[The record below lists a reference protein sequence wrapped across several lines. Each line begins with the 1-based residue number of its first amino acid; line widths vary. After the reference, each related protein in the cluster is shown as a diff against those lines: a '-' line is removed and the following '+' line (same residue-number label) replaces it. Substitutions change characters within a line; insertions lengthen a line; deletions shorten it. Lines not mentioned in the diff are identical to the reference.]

1 MYVRELRKHWL
12 HQTSYYYKCG
22 GLCGTISRFY
32 RSILPCK
39 QVSNWACRSQTP
51 FDTWSFW
58 LFYSFECVHAKTLT
72 FWICRSQIWFD
83 TWSQIWFDTWSF
95 IIILITMLLSVKN
108 DLEKPSVIRG
118 PSLRS
123 CLEYTSRLFQNRSWP
138 PKACDWYINYY
149 PIKAWTHLRC
159 NLHLL

>member
-1 MYVRELRKHWL
+1 MWMY
-12 HQTSYYYKCG
+12 YYYKCG

-39 QVSNWACRSQTP
+39 QVSNWACRFQTP

-72 FWICRSQIWFD
+72 FWICRSQIL
-83 TWSQIWFDTWSF
+83 IWYLVSN
-95 IIILITMLLSVKN
+95 LIWYLVIYNNTNHMLLSVKN
-108 DLEKPSVIRG
+108 DFGKALGYSS

-138 PKACDWYINYY
+138 PKACDWYIG
-149 PIKAWTHLRC
+149 R
-159 NLHLL
+159 LLLSTETYCDV

>member
-1 MYVRELRKHWL
+1 MLSDVHYTV
-12 HQTSYYYKCG
+12 TSSCKEHYYKCG
-22 GLCGTISRFY
+22 GLCSTISRFY
-32 RSILPCK
+32 RSVLPCK
-39 QVSNWACRSQTP
+39 QVSNWACRFQTP

-58 LFYSFECVHAKTLT
+58 LFYSFECAHAKTLT
-72 FWICRSQIWFD
+72 FWICRSQILFD

-123 CLEYTSRLFQNRSWP
+123 CLECTSRLFQNRSWP
-138 PKACDWYINYY
+138 PKACDWYNNNDTALWRS
-149 PIKAWTHLRC
+149 K
-159 NLHLL
+159 